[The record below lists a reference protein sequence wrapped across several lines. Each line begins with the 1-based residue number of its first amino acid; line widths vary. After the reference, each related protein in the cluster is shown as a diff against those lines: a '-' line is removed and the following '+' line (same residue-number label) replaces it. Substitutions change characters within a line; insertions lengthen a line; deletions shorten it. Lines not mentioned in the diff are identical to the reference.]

1 MQNAQD
7 SSTTFINSAKTG
19 NLAEFR
25 EKEAFSLELR

>member
-25 EKEAFSLELR
+25 EKRGFFS